1 MLGGMNDVQLDQVA
15 LTGRLTAALRA
26 RESARPDRLFTD
38 AYASALAGPAGERLL
53 AEFGDNSTIS
63 VRTKWLD
70 DQLTRLGPSQLV
82 IVAAGMDSRAWRLEV
97 LSGAEVYELDRPEV
111 LRLKES
117 LIAAPPVGVRTPVG
131 VDLAGDW
138 VPALLAAGFDAARP
152 TVWTVEGLTQY
163 LTAADVFRLLDGIT
177 ELSAPGSHLLIDLV
191 GQSLLDSAVMKP
203 MLDRFAA
210 MDMTWQFGTDEP
222 ESLLGTRGW
231 SCEVSLFAS
240 VGNDYGRWPYPS
252 VPRDTPGVGQ
262 GYLVHARM

>member
-1 MLGGMNDVQLDQVA
+1 MNDVQLDQVA

-38 AYASALAGPAGERLL
+38 PYAAALAGDAGDQLL

-63 VRTKWLD
+63 VRTKWFD
-70 DQLTRLGPSQLV
+70 DKLNRLEPSQLV
-82 IVAAGMDSRAWRLEV
+82 IIAAGMDSRSWRLDV

-117 LIAAPPVGVRTPVG
+117 LIASGPVGVRNAVG

-138 VPALLAAGFDAARP
+138 IPALLAAGFDAARP

-163 LTAADVFRLLDGIT
+163 LTAADVDRLLDGIS
-177 ELSAPGSHLLIDLV
+177 ELSLAGSHLLIDLV
-191 GQSLLDSAVMKP
+191 GQSLLDSAAMKP

-222 ESLLGTRGW
+222 EQLLGARGW
-231 SCEVSLFAS
+231 SCEVSLFGS
-240 VGNDYGRWPYPS
+240 VGNDYGRWPYPE
-252 VPRDTPGVGQ
+252 VPRGTPGVGQ
-262 GYLVHARM
+262 GYLVHARR